1 MTVTIGSFTCN
12 LLTVQPFGYEGEA
25 RTGLTARTFQISGL
39 LTAAQWQDLLSEYDA
54 WRDTR
59 INDQDTLLSESV
71 GTTINL
77 TTTPANG
84 ISVTSLP
91 CWFVEPP
98 SGDQTGTYVSAN
110 VLLVDAAEALEVI
123 LRERELAKER
133 EIAEAQDVDCAVI
146 AANLQRQKDET
157 DCELTA
163 LEGGLADDF
172 AEQQIRRQKIDAEA
186 REAAYGTLAANVEDA
201 KTADIHVDLLDRQAT
216 VAGQTTYGADL
227 AAVDIE
233 LQSIETTARETA
245 YDTEAATIETT
256 KTAEIHIDLLD
267 RQATV
272 AGQTL
277 YGIDLASVDI
287 ELRSIEAVARD
298 AAYVAE
304 AAYVETTK
312 TAEIH
317 IELLEK
323 QASIAGQ
330 TLYAE
335 LSAEAD
341 IELQSIEA
349 TGREAA
355 YDTQAAFV
363 EATKTAE
370 IHIDLLDRQATV
382 AGQTL
387 YGVDLATVD
396 IELQSIEA
404 TARETAYV
412 AEAAALETTKTAEI
426 HVELLDKQASIA
438 GQTLYAADLAA
449 ADLEL
454 QALAETGKATA
465 YATDATSVAALQ
477 GAAIDIELLEYA
489 AKVTALTTGSRLAN
503 LKTARAL
510 DAVYEKYINEDL
522 PNLGTVTLG
531 SATITLIQPMDTR
544 SDGPQVA
551 LTASGSSYIT
561 GPLVAHE
568 TRQINGH
575 VTSGSYANVLSWYD
589 TTISSVPGSGT
600 WFPVSGPTATAEPFL
615 IAGAKSTRY
624 TVTVEV
630 KKII

>member
-1 MTVTIGSFTCN
+1 MYSGKRV
-12 LLTVQPFGYEGEA
+12 
-25 RTGLTARTFQISGL
+25 LTARTFQISGL

-98 SGDQTGTYVSAN
+98 SGDQTGSYVSAN

-172 AEQQIRRQKIDAEA
+172 AEQEIRRQKIDAEA

-201 KTADIHVDLLDRQAT
+201 KTADIHVELLDRQAT

-330 TLYAE
+330 T
-335 LSAEAD
+335 
-341 IELQSIEA
+341 
-349 TGREAA
+349 T
-355 YDTQAAFV
+355 
-363 EATKTAE
+363 
-370 IHIDLLDRQATV
+370 
-382 AGQTL
+382 
-387 YGVDLATVD
+387 
-396 IELQSIEA
+396 
-404 TARETAYV
+404 
-412 AEAAALETTKTAEI
+412 
-426 HVELLDKQASIA
+426 
-438 GQTLYAADLAA
+438 YAADLAA

-454 QALAETGKATA
+454 QALAETGRAAA
-465 YATDATSVAALQ
+465 YAADATSVAALKS
-477 GAAIDIELLEYA
+477 AAIDIELLEYA

-510 DAVYEKYINEDL
+510 DAVYEKYISEDL

-531 SATITLIQPMDTR
+531 SATIALIQPMDTR

-589 TTISSVPGSGT
+589 TTISSVPGAGT